1 VLTIWQPNY
10 WANALA
16 KAVTAALSLGTA
28 LIIWRIMPAA
38 LQAPSMNQLEQAK
51 AELESLNAEIAE
63 GVESISHANMLVS
76 MGCKLA
82 QGYGIARPMP
92 AKKMLYWV
100 NKWHSEGA
108 WKA

>member
-1 VLTIWQPNY
+1 
-10 WANALA
+10 
-16 KAVTAALSLGTA
+16 
-28 LIIWRIMPAA
+28 
-38 LQAPSMNQLEQAK
+38 MNQLEQAK

-76 MGCKLA
+76 MGCELA

-92 AKKMLYWV
+92 AEQMLYWV
-100 NKWHSEGA
+100 NKWHSEGG